1 MQRQLNKGK
10 CRSNKVVKS
19 PRLHIEHFNLHDKTI
34 QTRTFGIGVSMVGEY
49 VGIRVAVTV
58 GLEVVGLVVGW
69 ETKWN
74 ERRTYHMSK

>member
-1 MQRQLNKGK
+1 
-10 CRSNKVVKS
+10 
-19 PRLHIEHFNLHDKTI
+19 
-34 QTRTFGIGVSMVGEY
+34 MVGEY